1 MAKKVLTDMLRH
13 HGWTYVNGELYGN
26 GTVAN
31 KTMTNSNRFYLGIN
45 AWDIPF
51 KGCYDEVKLW
61 NKALTDKQVAALYKS
76 EK

>member
-1 MAKKVLTDMLRH
+1 MDFYFVELTL
-13 HGWTYVNGELYGN
+13 
-26 GTVAN
+26 AN